1 MVVFVD
7 LVIERRLD
15 RRGQWTRS
23 GTNAVRQGHNDEISA
38 LLVTRAWAVLAGD
51 RAAFG
56 HLLDARDPGF
66 VSTEMRMF
74 DNLQTFRSSVSATA

>member
-1 MVVFVD
+1 MWACIKCWAALRLPEWLRVVVFVD

-38 LLVTRAWAVLAGD
+38 LLVTRARAVHGRGPTPTVHRLESPIG
-51 RAAFG
+51 
-56 HLLDARDPGF
+56 L
-66 VSTEMRMF
+66 T
-74 DNLQTFRSSVSATA
+74 